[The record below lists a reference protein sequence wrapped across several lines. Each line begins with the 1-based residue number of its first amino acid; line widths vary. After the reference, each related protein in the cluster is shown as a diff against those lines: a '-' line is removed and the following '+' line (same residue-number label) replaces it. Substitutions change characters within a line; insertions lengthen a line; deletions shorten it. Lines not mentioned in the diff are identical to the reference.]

1 MESLVKLSN
10 FSVVEYDNIIALKEA
25 FTALINSNYFTLLPA
40 NYPFT
45 ALIKEIE
52 QKLALI
58 CKQQEHCESI
68 RFRLSVS
75 RKVELIAVRFLL
87 ADFVP
92 AVKFSEICFD
102 RQIKHH
108 YDLKN

>member
-1 MESLVKLSN
+1 MVSLRLRCLVESLIKLSN

-25 FTALINSNYFTLLPA
+25 FAALINSNYFTLLPV

-45 ALIKEIE
+45 PLIKEIE

-58 CKQQEHCESI
+58 AKLHEHCKSI

-75 RKVELIAVRFLL
+75 RKVEFIAVRFML

-92 AVKFSEICFD
+92 AVKLSEICFD
-102 RQIKHH
+102 K
-108 YDLKN
+108 